1 MFYSCYFLWPPLLSN
16 GQAIM
21 FYSCDLLLF
30 VFPALI
36 FEAEER
42 RTAGVLSGCRNVV

>member
-1 MFYSCYFLWPPLLSN
+1 LYSLYAWFAFLVTAGLRSN

-30 VFPALI
+30 INFYLFIFAL
-36 FEAEER
+36 
-42 RTAGVLSGCRNVV
+42 